1 MTMTTRFLSV
11 LALIALLLLGGCAS
25 APPGAG
31 LVGNGVVQS
40 IAEAKKT
47 DTAANVVGAVGG
59 AVLGSWLGSG
69 IGGGTG
75 KTVATVAGGVGGAMA
90 GSAVAGKVASDMV
103 WDVVV
108 RFEDGIDRAIR
119 VTEAPTYRPGDRVTV
134 SNGII
139 TLRR

>member
-1 MTMTTRFLSV
+1 MLTRLFSAMA
-11 LALIALLLLGGCAS
+11 LAALLLLNGCAS
-25 APPGAG
+25 VPPGAG

-40 IAEAKKT
+40 IAEARTT
-47 DTAANVVGAVGG
+47 DTTANVIGAVGG

-75 KTVATVAGGVGGAMA
+75 QTVATVAGGLGGAMA
-90 GSAVAGKVASDMV
+90 GSAVAGKVSSDTV

-108 RFEDGIDRAIR
+108 RFEDGIDRSIR
-119 VTEAPTYRPGDRVTV
+119 VTQPPTYRPGDRVTV

>member
-1 MTMTTRFLSV
+1 MPHRV
-11 LALIALLLLGGCAS
+11 LGSIVVALFALLAGCAS
-25 APPGAG
+25 VPPGAG
-31 LVGNGVVQS
+31 VSGNGVVQS
-40 IAEAKKT
+40 IHEKQEA
-47 DTAANVVGAVGG
+47 DTAGKVIGAVGG

-75 KTVATVAGGVGGAMA
+75 QTVATVAGGVGGAMA
-90 GSAVAGKVASDMV
+90 GSAVADKLGSNAV

-108 RFEDGIDRAIR
+108 RFEDGIDRTVR
-119 VTEAPTYRPGDRVTV
+119 VTQQPNYKPGDRVSV

>member
-1 MTMTTRFLSV
+1 MLGRLFSS
-11 LALIALLLLGGCAS
+11 LAILIAVLLGGCAS
-25 APPGAG
+25 VPPGAG
-31 LVGNGVVQS
+31 IVGNGVVQS
-40 IAEAKKT
+40 IAESQQA
-47 DTAANVVGAVGG
+47 DQTAQVIGAVGG

-75 KTVATVAGGVGGAMA
+75 QTIATVAGGVGGSMA
-90 GSAVAGKVASDMV
+90 GSAVASKASGNTV

-108 RFEDGIDRAIR
+108 RFEDGIDRTVR
-119 VTEAPTYRPGDRVTV
+119 VTERPAYRPGDRVTV